1 VIVRLCPRCQS
12 VLHRE
17 DEGTLIFCWNC
28 GAPQVQLSEELRDQI
43 DRQIA
48 AQQDGTSSLNPAPPV
63 SPGNSIIWRGAIQCA
78 ALAGAV
84 AALFAL
90 IALALPP
97 VNFLWFFWVVGAP
110 AFVLALYSS
119 RFRQTR
125 VTASFGARLGLLSG
139 LAILLASA
147 VLDTVRLLLMRFL
160 FHSIA
165 KVDAQ
170 LAAMYLQWHTMV
182 ITNYGANAK
191 PLLDLAAIPEMRA
204 GVLLSSAAMVFVA
217 YLLFS
222 ATWGAF
228 TGYLRG
234 RSPR

>member
-1 VIVRLCPRCQS
+1 VISRLCSRCQS

-48 AQQDGTSSLNPAPPV
+48 GQQAGPSILDPLPSS
-63 SPGNSIIWRGAIQCA
+63 SPGNSIIWRGAIQYA
-78 ALAGAV
+78 GLAGAI
-84 AALFAL
+84 AAGFAL
-90 IALALPP
+90 IALAFPP
-97 VNFLWFFWVVGAP
+97 VDILWFFWVVGSP

-139 LAILLASA
+139 LAILLATA
-147 VLDTVRLLLMRFL
+147 MLDTIRLLLMRFL

-165 KVDAQ
+165 KIDAQ
-170 LAAMYLQWHTMV
+170 LAAAYAGSHAMV
-182 ITNYGANAK
+182 VQQYGAAAK
-191 PLLDLAAIPEMRA
+191 PALDMLAIPEIRA
-204 GVLLSSAAMVFVA
+204 GFLLSTAAIFFGV

-222 ATWGAF
+222 ATSGAF
-228 TGYLRG
+228 AGYLRA
-234 RSPR
+234 RSAR